1 MTTRGTFDREL
12 QELQDKV
19 IALGSQVSSM
29 LIDSVQYLKIRDLQ
43 GSQSIIELDRKVNEM
58 RYSIESEVLAL
69 IALRQPAAVDLRTL
83 AAILE
88 IAGEL
93 ERIGD
98 YAKGIGKINLL
109 IGDELLIKP
118 IIDLP
123 VMANKVHSML
133 DRVLEAFID
142 RDVDAARA
150 IPKEDDEVDAFY
162 TQTYTELAALIMAK
176 PSRLEQ
182 ANYLLWAAHNLER
195 AGDRVI
201 NLCERIIFTV
211 TGKLEEID

>member
-1 MTTRGTFDREL
+1 MSRETFDREL
-12 QELQDKV
+12 QALQDRV
-19 IALGSQVSSM
+19 ISLGSQVSAM
-29 LIDSVQYLKIRDLQ
+29 LMDSVLFLKTRDMK
-43 GSQSIIELDRKVNEM
+43 GSREIIKTDHKVNEM
-58 RYSIESEVLAL
+58 RYAIEEEVLAL
-69 IALRQPAAVDLRTL
+69 IALRQPAAIDLRTL

-109 IGDELLIKP
+109 IGEETLIKP

-123 VMANKVHSML
+123 IMAQKVQSML

-142 RDVDAARA
+142 RDIEAARA
-150 IPKEDDEVDAFY
+150 IPKDDDEIDDFY
-162 TQTYTELAALIMAK
+162 KQVYTELAALIMAK

-195 AGDRVI
+195 SGDRVI

>member
-1 MTTRGTFDREL
+1 MSRDQFIQQMQD
-12 QELQDKV
+12 LQDQI
-19 IALGSQVSSM
+19 IAMGSKVSSM
-29 LIDSVQYLKIRDLQ
+29 LLDSVQFLKIRDLE
-43 GSQSIIELDRKVNEM
+43 GSRSIIQTDHEVNAT
-58 RYSIESEVLAL
+58 RYAIEEEVLAL
-69 IALRQPAAVDLRTL
+69 IALQQPAAGDLRTL

-109 IGDELLIKP
+109 IGEEKLIKP
-118 IIDLP
+118 LIDLP
-123 VMANKVHSML
+123 LMADKVKTML
-133 DRVLEAFID
+133 DKVLIAYIE
-142 RDVDAARA
+142 RDVDAART
-150 IPKEDDEVDAFY
+150 IPADDDEIDALY
-162 TQTYTELAALIMAK
+162 NQVYTELAALIMAK

-211 TGKLEEID
+211 TGKLEEIN

>member
-1 MTTRGTFDREL
+1 MGRDQFIQQMQD
-12 QELQDKV
+12 LQDQIIAMGSKV
-19 IALGSQVSSM
+19 SNM
-29 LIDSVQYLKIRDLQ
+29 LLDSVQFLKVRDMD
-43 GSQSIIELDRKVNEM
+43 GSRSIIQSDREINAT
-58 RYSIESEVLAL
+58 RYAIEEEVLAL
-69 IALRQPAAVDLRTL
+69 IALQQPAAGDLRTL

-109 IGDELLIKP
+109 IGEEKLIKP
-118 IIDLP
+118 LIDLP
-123 VMANKVHSML
+123 IMADKVKTML
-133 DRVLEAFID
+133 DNVLEAYVE
-142 RDVDAARA
+142 RDVDAARS
-150 IPKEDDEVDAFY
+150 IPASDDDIDALY
-162 TQTYTELAALIMAK
+162 NQVYTELAALIMAK

>member
-1 MTTRGTFDREL
+1 MGRE
-12 QELQDKV
+12 QFIQQMQDLQDQIIAMGSKV
-19 IALGSQVSSM
+19 SNM
-29 LIDSVQYLKIRDLQ
+29 LLDSVQFLKVRNMD
-43 GSQSIIELDRKVNEM
+43 GSRSIIQSDREVNAT
-58 RYSIESEVLAL
+58 RYAIEEEVLAL
-69 IALRQPAAVDLRTL
+69 IALQQPAAGDLRTL
-83 AAILE
+83 AAIME

-109 IGDELLIKP
+109 IGEEELIKP
-118 IIDLP
+118 LIDLP
-123 VMANKVHSML
+123 LMAEKVNSML
-133 DRVLEAFID
+133 YSVLDAFIEL
-142 RDVDAARA
+142 DVDAARA
-150 IPKEDDEVDAFY
+150 IPAKDDEIDDLYKQV
-162 TQTYTELAALIMAK
+162 YTELAALTMAK